1 MIEDVDNK
9 EESRRGIMVEKMKFY
24 LLRDMDIKK
33 KRFVVDFES
42 KSFVLARRNL
52 DISRKKKGKDFKVV

>member
-1 MIEDVDNK
+1 MIEDVDNE
-9 EESRRGIMVEKMKFY
+9 EESRRVIMVEKMKFY

-33 KRFVVDFES
+33 ERFVVDFES
-42 KSFVLARRNL
+42 RSFVLARRNL

>member
-1 MIEDVDNK
+1 MIEDVDNE

-33 KRFVVDFES
+33 ERFVVDFES
-42 KSFVLARRNL
+42 RSFVLARRNL

>member
-1 MIEDVDNK
+1 MIEDVDNEVK
-9 EESRRGIMVEKMKFY
+9 SRRGIMVEKMKFY

-33 KRFVVDFES
+33 ERFVVDFES
-42 KSFVLARRNL
+42 RSFVLARRNL